1 MKSDILQSCME
12 KVPEF
17 RAGAGTVK
25 TDDFP
30 VPHLNNRR
38 KCCIFIDVSIVSNYV
53 RVRMM
58 LEFFE
63 NYAGLFIYPMLAIF
77 LSLIFTYLC
86 IRILPRLGYV
96 DKPGGRHIHKNPVPR
111 GGGIAVIF
119 AFFITLAL
127 YGFGGKSSQAVL
139 PLFWRLFWPAVVLC
153 GLGLIDDR
161 REMKSWQKLL
171 GQFFVVLII
180 WYTGDQKYSIFG
192 WEISGYLSL
201 LFQFIWVI
209 VIINAF
215 NLIDGLDGLASGLAI
230 VSSGCMAIWFILVGG
245 PNAEAVCML
254 ILAGACLGFL
264 RYNFYPAR
272 IFLGDTG
279 STFLGLI
286 FAIIGLSTIDK
297 VVTVTSLLLPI
308 LAVGVPLFDVVLAIW
323 RRSTRK
329 LLNPEAGGIMDGDQD
344 HLHHRLLRQTKKQT
358 TTAFMMY
365 LMACVFAG
373 IALLFLT
380 LRDSMP
386 AVAYVTLVIAILIMI
401 RQLAIVEIYDSAL
414 LIQKGLAKPKQG
426 ILVNMIHPFI
436 DFFLIGLSFLITFI
450 ILIGQFQH
458 FSFFLYAFVPPV
470 LVLCFSRVYRIYW
483 LRAGLNNY
491 WHLALSILI
500 GSAIS
505 CTLLYYFC
513 YDAMLAVEHISL
525 RRFIGGCLLF
535 TLLNLT
541 LICFERFLV
550 HYGEGFLFRKLY
562 LQYQEPSM
570 LQRIVIYGGG
580 LNCRVYI
587 SYLFCANR
595 RAFSESVIGIMDD
608 DPGLYGL
615 KVYGFKVFGGVD
627 QVEQIYEDHPFEKIV
642 IATDSASDENLEHLR
657 SFCDDRKIQLVK
669 LTIAETAFD
678 DYLAT
683 RPPNPE
689 NEAENGAE
697 KAAVHCRERK

>member
-1 MKSDILQSCME
+1 MIL
-12 KVPEF
+12 
-17 RAGAGTVK
+17 
-25 TDDFP
+25 
-30 VPHLNNRR
+30 N
-38 KCCIFIDVSIVSNYV
+38 
-53 RVRMM
+53 
-58 LEFFE
+58 FFE
-63 NYAGLFIYPMLAIF
+63 SYAGVFIYPMLAVF
-77 LSLIFTYLC
+77 LSLVFTYLC
-86 IRILPRLGYV
+86 IRILPRLGYI
-96 DKPGGRHIHKNPVPR
+96 DRPGGRHIHKRVVPR
-111 GGGIAVIF
+111 GGGIAVIL
-119 AFFITLAL
+119 AFFVTLAL
-127 YGFGGKSSQAVL
+127 YGFGVRSTQEVL

-161 REMKSWQKLL
+161 RELKSWQKLL
-171 GQFFVVLII
+171 VQFVVALII
-180 WYTGDQKYSIFG
+180 WYNSENQEYFLFG
-192 WEISGYLSL
+192 WEVSKYVSL

-230 VSSGCMAIWFILVGG
+230 VSAVCMAIWFIFVGG
-245 PNAEAVCML
+245 PTPEAICML

-297 VVTVTSLLLPI
+297 VVTATSLLLPI

-329 LLNPEAGGIMDGDQD
+329 LLNPEAGGIMEGDQD

-365 LMACVFAG
+365 LMACIFSA

-380 LRDSMP
+380 FCDSMP
-386 AVAYVTLVIAILIMI
+386 AVAYVTLVIAIIIMI

-414 LIQKGLAKPKQG
+414 LIQRGLAKPRQG

-436 DFFLIGLSFLITFI
+436 DFFLISLSFLVTFI
-450 ILIGQFQH
+450 ILIGSFQNLP
-458 FSFFLYAFVPPV
+458 FFLYAVVPV
-470 LVLCFSRVYRIYW
+470 FLVLCCSGVYRIYW

-491 WHLALSILI
+491 WHLTLTVFIGSIL
-500 GSAIS
+500 S
-505 CTLLYYFC
+505 CLLLYFYC
-513 YDAMLAVEHISL
+513 YQEMLALEYISQ
-525 RRFIGGCLLF
+525 RRFLGGCLLF
-535 TLLNLT
+535 VLQNLT
-541 LICFERFLV
+541 FISCERFIV

-562 LQYQEPSM
+562 LQYLEPSKI
-570 LQRIVIYGGG
+570 QRIMIYGGG

-595 RAFSESVIGIMDD
+595 KDFSESVIGIMDD

-615 KVYGFKVFGGVD
+615 RVYGFKVYGGVD
-627 QVEQIYEDHPFEKIV
+627 QVEQIHAEHPFEKIV
-642 IATDSASDENLEHLR
+642 IATGSASDENLEHLR
-657 SFCDDRKIQLVK
+657 IFCEQKKIQLVK
-669 LTIAETAFD
+669 LTIAETPFS
-678 DYLAT
+678 DYIVS
-683 RPPNPE
+683 RPPQNDI
-689 NEAENGAE
+689 ENGD
-697 KAAVHCRERK
+697 

>member
-1 MKSDILQSCME
+1 M
-12 KVPEF
+12 
-17 RAGAGTVK
+17 
-25 TDDFP
+25 
-30 VPHLNNRR
+30 LN
-38 KCCIFIDVSIVSNYV
+38 FI
-53 RVRMM
+53 
-58 LEFFE
+58 E
-63 NYAGLFIYPMLAIF
+63 NYAGVFIYPMLAVF
-77 LSLIFTYLC
+77 LSLIFTYIC

-96 DKPGGRHIHKNPVPR
+96 DRPGGRHIHKNVVPR
-111 GGGIAVIF
+111 GGGIAVIL

-127 YGFGGKSSQAVL
+127 YGFGGRSTQEVL

-161 REMKSWQKLL
+161 RELKSWQKLL
-171 GQFFVVLII
+171 VQLIVVLII
-180 WYTGDQKYSIFG
+180 WYTSENRNYSVFG
-192 WEISGYLSL
+192 WELSSYLSL

-215 NLIDGLDGLASGLAI
+215 NLIDGLDGLASGLAV
-230 VSSGCMAIWFILVGG
+230 VSASSMAIWFIFVGG
-245 PNAEAVCML
+245 PTPEAICML

-264 RYNFYPAR
+264 RYNFYPAS

-297 VVTVTSLLLPI
+297 VVTATSLLLPI
-308 LAVGVPLFDVVLAIW
+308 LAIGVPLFDVVLAIW

-365 LMACVFAG
+365 LLACIFSA

-380 LRDSMP
+380 LCDSMP
-386 AVAYVTLVIAILIMI
+386 AVAYVTLVIAIVIMI

-414 LIQKGLAKPKQG
+414 LIQRGLAKPRQG

-436 DFFLIGLSFLITFI
+436 DFFLISLSFLVTFI
-450 ILIGQFQH
+450 ILVGSFQNLA
-458 FSFFLYAFVPPV
+458 FFLYAIVPV
-470 LVLCFSRVYRIYW
+470 FLVMCCSGLYRIYW

-491 WHLALSILI
+491 WHLALTILV
-500 GSAIS
+500 GSALS
-505 CTLLYYFC
+505 CILLYYYC
-513 YDAMLAVEHISL
+513 YADMLTLEHVSP

-535 TLLNLT
+535 TLQNLT
-541 LICFERFLV
+541 FICFERFII

-562 LQYQEPSM
+562 LQYQEPSKI
-570 LQRIVIYGGG
+570 QRIMIYGGG

-615 KVYGFKVFGGVD
+615 RVYGFKVFGGVD
-627 QVEQIYEDHPFEKIV
+627 QVEQIYAEHPFEKIV
-642 IATDSASDENLEHLR
+642 IATDSASDESLQHLR
-657 SFCDDRKIQLVK
+657 KFCEKTQIQLVK
-669 LTIAETAFD
+669 LTIAETAFK
-678 DYLAT
+678 DYMDS
-683 RPPNPE
+683 RPPLAEPE
-689 NEAENGAE
+689 DDPEEDIASPF
-697 KAAVHCRERK
+697 